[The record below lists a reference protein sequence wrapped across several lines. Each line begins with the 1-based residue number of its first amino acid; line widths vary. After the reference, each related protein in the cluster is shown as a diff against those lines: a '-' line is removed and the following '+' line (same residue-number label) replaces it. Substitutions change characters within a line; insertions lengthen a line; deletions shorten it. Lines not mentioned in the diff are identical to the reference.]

1 MTTIIS
7 LEAIEAAL
15 PGIDTLAAMERAFV
29 SYSGGRAV
37 LPPVAEMLFE
47 NPPGDVHIKY
57 GYIIDDD
64 YYVVKVASGFYNN
77 PGLGLASSNGVM
89 LLFLQQTGALLA
101 VLLDRGRLT
110 DVRTAAAGAVAARYL
125 APRELDCIGIIGCGI
140 QAEQQLRY
148 LAQSVTCRRVMAW
161 GRNPAYLAS
170 WAERLADTDFNI
182 SLADNLDQLVDGCRL
197 IVTTTPAQQ
206 PLLHEVRAGTHI
218 TAVGSDTAQKQELAP
233 AILAAA
239 DIVTVDSQAQ
249 SHSRGEASQALR
261 AGVITAERI
270 VELGDIITG
279 KYPGREND
287 LQITVADL
295 TGIATQDIEIARAIY
310 QKETHANRNV

>member
-1 MTTIIS
+1 MTAIIE

-15 PGIDTLAAMERAFV
+15 PGIDILATMERAFV
-29 SYSGGRAV
+29 NYSSGRAV

-47 NPPGDVHIKY
+47 DPPGDVHIKY
-57 GYIIDDD
+57 GHVIGDD

-77 PGLGLASSNGVM
+77 PGMGLPSSNGVILLFCRQTGVLLAM
-89 LLFLQQTGALLA
+89 LLDQ
-101 VLLDRGRLT
+101 GRLT

-125 APRELDCIGIIGCGI
+125 APRELDCIGIVGCGV

-148 LAQSVTCRRVMAW
+148 LAQAVTCRRVMAW
-161 GRNPAYLAS
+161 GRNPAHLAS

-182 SLADNLDQLVDGCRL
+182 SLADNLDELVDCSRL
-197 IVTTTPAQQ
+197 IVTTTPALQ
-206 PLLHEVRAGTHI
+206 PLLHEVRGGTHI
-218 TAVGSDTAQKQELAP
+218 TAIGSDTAQKQELAP
-233 AILAAA
+233 AILAGA
-239 DIVTVDSQAQ
+239 DIIAVDSRAQ
-249 SHSRGEASQALR
+249 SQNRGEASQALR
-261 AGVITAERI
+261 AGVIATERI